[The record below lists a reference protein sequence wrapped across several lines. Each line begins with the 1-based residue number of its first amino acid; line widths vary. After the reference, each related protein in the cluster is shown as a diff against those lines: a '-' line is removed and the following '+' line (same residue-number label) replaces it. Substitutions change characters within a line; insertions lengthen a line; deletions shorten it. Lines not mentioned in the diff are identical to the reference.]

1 MKNTDKHKLSYHIR
15 SCVTVEISQECV
27 YRGLD
32 CVLYICVYMSLNI
45 KQREGNWSE
54 WAEDL
59 LLLKYESLKCI
70 NPYLSHRNEWVFR
83 MMNWFKQKVVFS
95 TINCMQMFCMYRWY
109 IIYKKKRKS
118 AVYTPVEFVWN
129 IQSHNAMCLMIN
141 AFNVPTPLRG
151 AFSKNNNSRKFRR
164 YQ

>member
-32 CVLYICVYMSLNI
+32 CVLYICVCWSLNI

-83 MMNWFKQKVVFS
+83 MMNWFKQSSIQYHKLYANVLYV
-95 TINCMQMFCMYRWY
+95 QV
-109 IIYKKKRKS
+109 IYYLLKK
-118 AVYTPVEFVWN
+118 
-129 IQSHNAMCLMIN
+129 
-141 AFNVPTPLRG
+141 
-151 AFSKNNNSRKFRR
+151 
-164 YQ
+164 